1 MNLRRE
7 GDLAA
12 GKSPFPHGQQN
23 ALVVEKVAG
32 GVNAPF
38 VFAGDLGLRHQAAR
52 ARFGCCFAGAFR
64 SRVRSVMKMNR
75 LSKYKK
81 VMTVAVALMALTRL
95 AAWLTQF
102 YE

>member
-1 MNLRRE
+1 
-7 GDLAA
+7 
-12 GKSPFPHGQQN
+12 
-23 ALVVEKVAG
+23 
-32 GVNAPF
+32 
-38 VFAGDLGLRHQAAR
+38 
-52 ARFGCCFAGAFR
+52 
-64 SRVRSVMKMNR
+64 MKMNR